1 MNEQAKTI
9 VIVDDERDFAQGL
22 ARMVQGRFRDLACT
36 AVSTA
41 KEALEVVQ
49 RKDVPVVLSDL
60 RMPGQ
65 DGMQFVEQAL
75 QLEPNLSVIVITA
88 YGSIETAVQALKIGA
103 YDFITKPVDY
113 EHLFR
118 LVQKA
123 LERHHLVTEN
133 ERLRQKAQAGREYSL
148 IIGESQ
154 AMLKLKQ
161 ALAMVAQNDYTVL
174 IQGESGTGKEL
185 AARVIHDLS
194 SRAGQKLVM
203 VNCPA
208 IPDHLLE
215 SELFGHTKGAFTGA
229 DHNREGLFKEAD
241 TGTILLDE
249 IGDISLSIQIKL
261 LRVLQDQEIR
271 PVGSNHS
278 QRVNV
283 RILATTNQNLS
294 AKIHNGTFRED
305 LYYRLNVLNIH
316 VPPLRERKED
326 IPLLVHSLVHSVCQE
341 MGIEPKTV
349 TPGAM
354 SSLAAREW
362 PGNVRELLNFVR
374 RMVVF
379 CPGQT
384 IDLEQIR
391 FVEKGN
397 LVGDGEGGLQP
408 YKEAKARVVED
419 FTLAYIQDVLSRTEG
434 NISQAA
440 RLSGLE
446 RVSLQKIMR
455 RFNIQV

>member
-1 MNEQAKTI
+1 MDAETRI
-9 VIVDDERDFAQGL
+9 LVLDDEKDFAIGL
-22 ARMVQGRFRDLACT
+22 SRVLKAAFSNHVCSYVTSPSECFNILRKQET
-36 AVSTA
+36 AVLLT
-41 KEALEVVQ
+41 
-49 RKDVPVVLSDL
+49 DL
-60 RMPGQ
+60 RMPGM
-65 DGMQFVEQAL
+65 DGLQVLAKAL
-75 QLEPNLSVIVITA
+75 ELQPLINVIVLTA
-88 YGSIETAVQALKIGA
+88 YGSIERAVEALKNGA
-103 YDFITKPVDY
+103 YDFLTKPLDHD
-113 EHLFR
+113 HLFCQ
-118 LVQKA
+118 VQKA

-271 PVGSNHS
+271 PVGSNQS

-283 RILATTNQNLS
+283 RILATTNQDLS

-349 TPGAM
+349 TSGAM

-379 CPGQT
+379 CPGQA
-384 IDLEQIR
+384 IDLEKIR

-397 LVGDGEGGLQP
+397 LVGDSEEGLQP
-408 YKEAKARVVED
+408 YKEAKARVLED
-419 FTLAYIQDVLSRTEG
+419 FTLTYIQDVLSRTQG